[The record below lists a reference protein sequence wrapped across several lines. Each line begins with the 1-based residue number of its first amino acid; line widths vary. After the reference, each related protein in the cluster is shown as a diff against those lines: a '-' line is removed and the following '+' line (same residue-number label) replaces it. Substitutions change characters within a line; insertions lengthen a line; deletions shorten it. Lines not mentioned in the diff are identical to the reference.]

1 MRKARTHALSLLAL
15 FTLLAPLFYLAPT
28 AGATPSPSAP
38 TLSTS
43 HKIHIFPVHGSSH
56 AHAAGL
62 TTLTQCNT
70 PDCPPAGY
78 ASMTY
83 QGGPIVT
90 TPKVYLVRFSD
101 TQGSLQPAGGFVPGI
116 FASSEPNGAGAIN
129 AVVNSSALDALAA
142 EYDVPSKGYFI
153 QHGSFAGVVTLYNPT
168 LADATTI
175 DDTQITAALRS
186 ASYSGQ
192 LPSYDAN
199 SIFVAVFRSNQV
211 VTINAS
217 GIDSTTGFC
226 GYHSWV
232 SAFGANNNVPQELN
246 YVVLPNE
253 AANPGCSYSGQSA
266 IAFDNWTPV
275 LAHELMEVITDP
287 AISAWFN
294 AGNSWEIGDLCEYGG
309 PVAAQL
315 PGSTYNYFLQY
326 EFSNLGANCI
336 LTKPAAVLTASYSS
350 PSNGTATISTYLANA
365 GTPITNAQVLLVNAN
380 GIVATATTDQD
391 GNASFPNSPLTG
403 VSVFYAGNAEVAGLS
418 TSPGTPP
425 LSGPTL
431 MSATP
436 GNAQI
441 TATWQAPSYTS
452 GQIITGYVA
461 VAIAGTSTL
470 SCSTTSLACTI
481 TGLQNGTNYLVS
493 VSAVTAGGLSP
504 ASNTLAVTPAT
515 VPSAPSSLTAT
526 PGNARIYLT
535 WTAPAFNGGA
545 PLTGYQITDKN
556 LGSTP
561 ITTNVG
567 ASTTSYTLTGLQN
580 GLEYSVT
587 IVALNAMGS
596 SPNLARPATPTA
608 GPGSPTSLT
617 AAPGAGSIT
626 PSWSAAT
633 PQSGYPISEYV
644 ASATDGTNTFSCTT
658 TTLTCTIT
666 GLSPSVSYSLSVVAI
681 AADGTSDPAVLPSV
695 YTLGPP
701 SAPDAP
707 SVTALNNTLNVSWS
721 ATNATSYTAYAFD
734 GSSTYSCT
742 TSSTSCFITGLT
754 NNTSYSV
761 YVVAA
766 NAYGSSVAS
775 PSTSASPAPVFT
787 WSLSA
792 PTSAL
797 VGSHPSVTLQ
807 LNPGLP
813 TTTLPASGTPVTLLV
828 NGISYTAVINSQGV
842 ATFTPLVGAGTN
854 QLSFLI
860 SGGTTL
866 ASPTSSA
873 VIAGLY
879 GFGGYSP
886 STLSAGSTSVSFE
899 LLNAAGT
906 MPAVQA
912 TGVASTNTIGLRVT
926 SGPKNRIQI
935 CSYTAPRFTCANTTP
950 YGLQTFTVVQF
961 VGGAWV
967 PLLGVSSVYLFGTR
981 LTPGHGLAVGQSL
994 YSANGLYHATL
1005 LRSGVLA
1012 VYGPRGLVWRSTTSP
1027 TPARQAWLRGNGALY
1042 LIGVP
1047 SGRVYWHVGA
1057 GGTHLDMQGDGNL
1070 VLYAGTRPIWHSR

>member
-1 MRKARTHALSLLAL
+1 MKGAAIVLSLVLGICGLAGP
-15 FTLLAPLFYLAPT
+15 AQ
-28 AGATPSPSAP
+28 SAP
-38 TLSTS
+38 TVRSFPGMQLNSH
-43 HKIHIFPVHGSSH
+43 HKIHILPVHGSRH

-70 PDCPPAGY
+70 PDCPPAGF

-90 TPKVYLVRFSD
+90 TPKVYLVSFSD

-168 LADATTI
+168 LADAASV
-175 DDTQITAALRS
+175 DDTQITAALQS
-186 ASYSGQ
+186 ASYAGQ

-199 SIFVAVFRSNQV
+199 SIFVTVFRSNQV
-211 VTINAS
+211 VTINVS
-217 GIDSTTGFC
+217 SVNSTTGFC
-226 GYHSWV
+226 GYHSWL
-232 SAFGANNNVPQELN
+232 GAGVPGSNTATVLN

-253 AANPGCSYSGQSA
+253 SANPGCKDSGQTASS
-266 IAFDNWTPV
+266 FDNWTPV

-287 AISAWFN
+287 AGSSWYNTSTI
-294 AGNSWEIGDLCEYGG
+294 WEIGDLCEFGYSLSA
-309 PVAAQL
+309 PL
-315 PGSTYNYFLQY
+315 PGATYNYFLQY

-336 LTKPAAVLTASYSS
+336 LTKPAAILAASYSP

-365 GTPITNAQVLLVNAN
+365 GTPIANAQVLLVNAN

-515 VPSAPSSLTAT
+515 VPSAPSSMTAT

-545 PLTGYQITDKN
+545 PLTGYQITAKN

-596 SPNLARPATPTA
+596 SPNLASPTTPTA

-617 AAPGAGSIT
+617 VTPGAGSIT

-701 SAPDAP
+701 STPDAP
-707 SVTALNNTLNVSWS
+707 SVTSLNNALLVSWVAGS
-721 ATNATSYTAYAFD
+721 ASSYRATATA
-734 GSSTYSCT
+734 GSVSSSCSS
-742 TSSTSCFITGLT
+742 SSTSCVITGLT
-754 NNTSYSV
+754 NATTYAVTLKATNT
-761 YVVAA
+761 
-766 NAYGSSVAS
+766 YGSSS
-775 PSTSASPAPVFT
+775 PSAPVTATPSPSFVWT
-787 WSLSA
+787 ISG
-792 PTSAL
+792 PTSGL
-797 VGSHPSVTLQ
+797 VGSHVSIRLTV
-807 LNPGLP
+807 NAGLP
-813 TTTLPASGTPVTLLV
+813 PSTLPPVGTIATLRVGASTYTEPLSAKG
-828 NGISYTAVINSQGV
+828 TAVFSAPLTAGANKITATVAAGPATGSTVTIDGV
-842 ATFTPLVGAGTN
+842 
-854 QLSFLI
+854 
-860 SGGTTL
+860 
-866 ASPTSSA
+866 
-873 VIAGLY
+873 Y
-879 GFGGYSP
+879 GFGGYVSASVQQASSQVLFSLRNFSGALATP
-886 STLSAGSTSVSFE
+886 QLHTLLAS
-899 LLNAAGT
+899 
-906 MPAVQA
+906 
-912 TGVASTNTIGLRVT
+912 TGVRLQVLKGRSVVAAYTCELASTAGYLACPLPASAHPRVI
-926 SGPKNRIQI
+926 R
-935 CSYTAPRFTCANTTP
+935 
-950 YGLQTFTVVQF
+950 VVTGNSALWLPVINAGF
-961 VGGAWV
+961 G
-967 PLLGVSSVYLFGTR
+967 SSVVTK
-981 LTPGHGLAVGQSL
+981 P
-994 YSANGLYHATL
+994 
-1005 LRSGVLA
+1005 
-1012 VYGPRGLVWRSTTSP
+1012 
-1027 TPARQAWLRGNGALY
+1027 
-1042 LIGVP
+1042 
-1047 SGRVYWHVGA
+1047 
-1057 GGTHLDMQGDGNL
+1057 
-1070 VLYAGTRPIWHSR
+1070 

>member
-1 MRKARTHALSLLAL
+1 MKGAAIVLSLVLGICGLAGP
-15 FTLLAPLFYLAPT
+15 AQ
-28 AGATPSPSAP
+28 SAP
-38 TLSTS
+38 TVRSFPGMQLNSH
-43 HKIHIFPVHGSSH
+43 HKIHILPVHGSRH
-56 AHAAGL
+56 AHTAGL
-62 TTLTQCNT
+62 ITLTQCNT

-90 TPKVYLVRFSD
+90 TPKVYLVSFSD

-217 GIDSTTGFC
+217 GIDSITGFC

-253 AANPGCSYSGQSA
+253 AANPGCSYAGQSA
-266 IAFDNWTPV
+266 TAFDNWTPV

-294 AGNSWEIGDLCEYGG
+294 AGNSWEIGDLCEYGH

-365 GTPITNAQVLLVNAN
+365 GTPIANAQVLLVNAN

-452 GQIITGYVA
+452 GQSITEYVA
-461 VAIAGTSTL
+461 SATSGASTIGCTSTSL
-470 SCSTTSLACTI
+470 SCTI

-493 VSAVTAGGLSP
+493 VYAVTAGGLSP

-515 VPSAPSSLTAT
+515 VPSAPSSMTAT

-545 PLTGYQITDKN
+545 PLTGYQITAKI

-580 GLEYSVT
+580 GQQYL
-587 IVALNAMGS
+587 VAVAATNAMGIGT
-596 SPNLARPATPTA
+596 NVAQYFVPTA
-608 GPGSPTSLT
+608 GPGSPTNLT

-707 SVTALNNTLNVSWS
+707 SVTSLNNALLVSWVAGS
-721 ATNATSYTAYAFD
+721 ASSYRATATA
-734 GSSTYSCT
+734 GSVSSSCSS
-742 TSSTSCFITGLT
+742 SSTSCVITGLT
-754 NNTSYSV
+754 NATTYAVTLKATNT
-761 YVVAA
+761 
-766 NAYGSSVAS
+766 YGSSS
-775 PSTSASPAPVFT
+775 PSAPVTATPSPSFVWT
-787 WSLSA
+787 ISG
-792 PTSAL
+792 PTSGL
-797 VGSHPSVTLQ
+797 VGSHVSIRLTV
-807 LNPGLP
+807 NAGLP
-813 TTTLPASGTPVTLLV
+813 PSTLPPVGTIATLRVGASTYTEPLSAKG
-828 NGISYTAVINSQGV
+828 TAVFSAPLTAGANKITATVAAGPATGSTVTIDGV
-842 ATFTPLVGAGTN
+842 
-854 QLSFLI
+854 
-860 SGGTTL
+860 
-866 ASPTSSA
+866 
-873 VIAGLY
+873 Y
-879 GFGGYSP
+879 GFGGYVSASVQQASSQVLFSLRNFSGALATP
-886 STLSAGSTSVSFE
+886 QLHTLLAS
-899 LLNAAGT
+899 
-906 MPAVQA
+906 
-912 TGVASTNTIGLRVT
+912 TGVRLQVLKGRSVVAAYTCGLASTAGYLACPLPASAHPRVI
-926 SGPKNRIQI
+926 R
-935 CSYTAPRFTCANTTP
+935 
-950 YGLQTFTVVQF
+950 VVTGNSALWLPVINAGF
-961 VGGAWV
+961 G
-967 PLLGVSSVYLFGTR
+967 SSVVTK
-981 LTPGHGLAVGQSL
+981 P
-994 YSANGLYHATL
+994 
-1005 LRSGVLA
+1005 
-1012 VYGPRGLVWRSTTSP
+1012 
-1027 TPARQAWLRGNGALY
+1027 
-1042 LIGVP
+1042 
-1047 SGRVYWHVGA
+1047 
-1057 GGTHLDMQGDGNL
+1057 
-1070 VLYAGTRPIWHSR
+1070 

>member
-1 MRKARTHALSLLAL
+1 MKGAAIVLSLVLGICGLAGP
-15 FTLLAPLFYLAPT
+15 AQ
-28 AGATPSPSAP
+28 SAP
-38 TLSTS
+38 TVRSFPGMQLNSH
-43 HKIHIFPVHGSSH
+43 HKIHILPVHGSRH
-56 AHAAGL
+56 AHTAGL

-70 PDCPPAGY
+70 PDCPPAGF

-90 TPKVYLVRFSD
+90 TPKVYLVSFSD

-168 LADATTI
+168 LADAASV
-175 DDTQITAALRS
+175 DDTQITAALQS
-186 ASYSGQ
+186 ASYAGQ

-199 SIFVAVFRSNQV
+199 SIFVTVFRSNQV
-211 VTINAS
+211 VTINVS
-217 GIDSTTGFC
+217 SVNSTTGFC
-226 GYHSWV
+226 GYHSWL
-232 SAFGANNNVPQELN
+232 GAGVPGSNTATVLN

-253 AANPGCSYSGQSA
+253 SANPGCKDSGQTASS
-266 IAFDNWTPV
+266 FDNWTPV

-287 AISAWFN
+287 AGSSWYNTSTI
-294 AGNSWEIGDLCEYGG
+294 WEIGDLCEFGYSLSA
-309 PVAAQL
+309 PL
-315 PGSTYNYFLQY
+315 PGATYNYFLQY

-336 LTKPAAVLTASYSS
+336 LTKPAAILAASYSP

-365 GTPITNAQVLLVNAN
+365 GTPIANAQVLLVNAN
-380 GIVATATTDQD
+380 GIVATATTDQN

-418 TSPGTPP
+418 TIPGTPP

-441 TATWQAPSYTS
+441 TATWQAPGYTS
-452 GQIITGYVA
+452 GQSITEYVA
-461 VAIAGTSTL
+461 SATSGASTIGCTSTSL
-470 SCSTTSLACTI
+470 SCTI

-545 PLTGYQITDKN
+545 PLTGYQITAKN

-596 SPNLARPATPTA
+596 SPNLASPTTPTA

-617 AAPGAGSIT
+617 VTPGAGSIT

-701 SAPDAP
+701 STPDAP
-707 SVTALNNTLNVSWS
+707 SVTSLNNALLVSWVAGS
-721 ATNATSYTAYAFD
+721 ASSYRATATA
-734 GSSTYSCT
+734 GSVSSSCSS
-742 TSSTSCFITGLT
+742 SSTSCVITGLT
-754 NNTSYSV
+754 NATTYAVTLKATNT
-761 YVVAA
+761 
-766 NAYGSSVAS
+766 YGSSS
-775 PSTSASPAPVFT
+775 PSAPVTATPSPSFVWT
-787 WSLSA
+787 ISG
-792 PTSAL
+792 PTSGL
-797 VGSHPSVTLQ
+797 VGSHVSIRLTV
-807 LNPGLP
+807 NAGLP
-813 TTTLPASGTPVTLLV
+813 PSTLPPVGTIATLRVGASTYTEPLSAKG
-828 NGISYTAVINSQGV
+828 TAVFSAPLTAGANKITATVAAGPATGSTVTIDGV
-842 ATFTPLVGAGTN
+842 
-854 QLSFLI
+854 
-860 SGGTTL
+860 
-866 ASPTSSA
+866 
-873 VIAGLY
+873 Y
-879 GFGGYSP
+879 GFGGYVSASVQQASSQVLFSLRNFSGALATP
-886 STLSAGSTSVSFE
+886 QLHTLLAS
-899 LLNAAGT
+899 
-906 MPAVQA
+906 
-912 TGVASTNTIGLRVT
+912 TGVRLQVLKGRSVVAAYTCELASTAGYLACPLPASAHPRVI
-926 SGPKNRIQI
+926 R
-935 CSYTAPRFTCANTTP
+935 
-950 YGLQTFTVVQF
+950 VVTGNSALWLPVINAGF
-961 VGGAWV
+961 G
-967 PLLGVSSVYLFGTR
+967 SSVVTK
-981 LTPGHGLAVGQSL
+981 P
-994 YSANGLYHATL
+994 
-1005 LRSGVLA
+1005 
-1012 VYGPRGLVWRSTTSP
+1012 
-1027 TPARQAWLRGNGALY
+1027 
-1042 LIGVP
+1042 
-1047 SGRVYWHVGA
+1047 
-1057 GGTHLDMQGDGNL
+1057 
-1070 VLYAGTRPIWHSR
+1070 